1 MADAYKRLA
10 KKLDRLPH
18 GFPATA
24 SGVEIRILEKVF
36 TPHDARIALKL
47 GPMPAPAGRLAK
59 RLRGRTSGL

>member
-1 MADAYKRLA
+1 MADVYKRLA

-18 GFPATA
+18 GLPATD

-47 GPMPAPAGRLAK
+47 VRRRPGGSRNA
-59 RLRGRTSGL
+59 